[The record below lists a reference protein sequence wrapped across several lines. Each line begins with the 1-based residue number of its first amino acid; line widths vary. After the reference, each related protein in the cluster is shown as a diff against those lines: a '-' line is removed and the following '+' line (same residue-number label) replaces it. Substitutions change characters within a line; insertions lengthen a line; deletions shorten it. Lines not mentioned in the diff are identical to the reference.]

1 MTDRTSRRLTE
12 TPFNERGR
20 CRFCGTS
27 PLPGRRTSW
36 CSDSCVDEW
45 RTISDPGYLRW
56 KVRQRDRGVC
66 ALCGFDTARLEKVRQ
81 RVAERT
87 WAPRDGKPGRTRWAE
102 RLASWLDRKGFTVGA
117 SWREVSFRTVVLWHA
132 DHIVPLAEGGT
143 NALSNI
149 RTLCVPCHKAETAA
163 LARRLAEARRLAAGK
178 PVQIPLAEV
187 AP

>member
-1 MTDRTSRRLTE
+1 MTDRTARRLTE
-12 TPFNERGR
+12 TPFNEKGR

-36 CSDSCVDEW
+36 CSDTCVDEW
-45 RTISDPGYLRW
+45 KTISDPGYLRQ

-66 ALCGFDTARLEKVRQ
+66 ALCGFDTGRLEKVRQ
-81 RVAERT
+81 WVARRT
-87 WAPRDGKPGRTRWAE
+87 WAPRDGKTGRVQAAT
-102 RLASWLDRKGFTVGA
+102 RLASWLDQKGFTVGA
-117 SWREVSFRTVVLWHA
+117 DWREVSFRTVVLWHA

-143 NALSNI
+143 NDLSNV

-178 PVQIPLAEV
+178 PVQVPLAEV
-187 AP
+187 AS

>member
-1 MTDRTSRRLTE
+1 MALTSRRLTE

-36 CSDSCVDEW
+36 CSETCVDEW
-45 RTISDPGYLRW
+45 KTISDPGYLRW
-56 KVRQRDRGVC
+56 KVQQRDRGAC
-66 ALCGFDTARLEKVRQ
+66 ALCGFDTGRLVRVLHK
-81 RVAERT
+81 VAERT
-87 WAPRDGKPGRTRWAE
+87 GRRGAKGVASAR
-102 RLASWLDRKGFTVGA
+102 RLAVWLNTKGFTVGA
-117 SWREVSFRTVVLWHA
+117 EWKDVSFHTVVLWHA
-132 DHIVPLAEGGT
+132 DHILPLAEGGT
-143 NALSNI
+143 NALANI

-187 AP
+187 AA

>member
-1 MTDRTSRRLTE
+1 MTATTPRRLTE
-12 TPFNERGR
+12 TPFNEKGR

-36 CSDSCVDEW
+36 CSETCVDEW
-45 RTISDPGYLRW
+45 KTISDPGYLRW
-56 KVRQRDRGVC
+56 KVGQRDHGVC
-66 ALCGFDTARLEKVRQ
+66 SACGLDTARVNRIRER
-81 RVAERT
+81 AHERT
-87 WAPRDGKPGRTRWAE
+87 YRYRVTPGSLTGVK
-102 RLASWLDRKGFTVGA
+102 RLARWLRARTFDVPTIWFGG
-117 SWREVSFRTVVLWHA
+117 TVVLWHA

-143 NALSNI
+143 NALANI

-178 PVQIPLAEV
+178 PVQIPLAEA

>member
-45 RTISDPGYLRW
+45 KTISDPGYLRW

-66 ALCGFDTARLEKVRQ
+66 ALCGFDTGRLARILH
-81 RVAERT
+81 RVA
-87 WAPRDGKPGRTRWAE
+87 GRLWRSG
-102 RLASWLDRKGFTVGA
+102 ASGVASARRMAAWMNRKGFITLRAEWHAVA
-117 SWREVSFRTVVLWHA
+117 FRTVVLWHA